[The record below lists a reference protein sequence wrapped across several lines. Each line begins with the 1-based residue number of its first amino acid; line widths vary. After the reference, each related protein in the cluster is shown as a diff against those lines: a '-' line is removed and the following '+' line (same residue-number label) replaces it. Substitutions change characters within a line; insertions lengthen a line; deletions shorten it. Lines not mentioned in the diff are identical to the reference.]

1 MNNPQNSKKEPK
13 QTDFVWTLH
22 IIIYFQKY
30 DQPGRYLTSI
40 KFLKKSKDIEKKNQ
54 NWLQQRKGLGFVNK
68 KTTHHFEALVRR
80 TKRSMKLSLIQLA
93 LSDI

>member
-40 KFLKKSKDIEKKNQ
+40 KFLKKSKDIEKK
-54 NWLQQRKGLGFVNK
+54 K
-68 KTTHHFEALVRR
+68 
-80 TKRSMKLSLIQLA
+80 SKLITA
-93 LSDI
+93 EEGTGVCK